1 MNRFADRVRNFWLS
15 LLAVNV
21 AAPVLFAIVV
31 HLQSEAQ
38 LRSYLYWLFVIIL
51 FALNEAF
58 ARIFPSRKV
67 WFWGWSGLN
76 IAAVLTGNIG
86 AVTALPHLP
95 SLLAQLL

>member
-1 MNRFADRVRNFWLS
+1 
-15 LLAVNV
+15 LAVNAGGPLL
-21 AAPVLFAIVV
+21 AAAVL

-76 IAAVLTGNIG
+76 IAAILTGSVG
-86 AVTALPHLP
+86 AVTALPRLQGLLS
-95 SLLAQLL
+95 SLF